1 MRICFFGDSI
11 VNGTGDD
18 DCLGWTGRICASVR
32 RSGHDVT
39 HYNLG
44 VRRDTSGNVAARWR
58 QEAERRLPPN
68 GDGHLVFSFGANDCL
83 SGGAGDI
90 RVTPDQTVVT
100 ARSLLSEASKWLPTL
115 MIGPAPV
122 SFDADTDRRIAVLSE
137 DLEQVCETIGLPYLS
152 VFPALA
158 TSRIWCQEAERG
170 DGTHPNS
177 GGYSELAAIISKW
190 SGWKAWFC

>member
-1 MRICFFGDSI
+1 
-11 VNGTGDD
+11 
-18 DCLGWTGRICASVR
+18 
-32 RSGHDVT
+32 
-39 HYNLG
+39 
-44 VRRDTSGNVAARWR
+44 
-58 QEAERRLPPN
+58 
-68 GDGHLVFSFGANDCL
+68 
-83 SGGAGDI
+83 
-90 RVTPDQTVVT
+90 VTPDQTVVT